1 MHSHVVLLDEEMAD
15 LLDRV
20 VAHGVGRRGHG
31 SSGDG
36 RGGRDGRVGGDWHA
50 CSFFFFF
57 FSLGRTTEGEERRR
71 RTRVSLR
78 QTNKP

>member
-1 MHSHVVLLDEEMAD
+1 VHSHVVLLDEEMAD

-57 FSLGRTTEGEERRR
+57 FFPGANDGRRGKEEEDKGFFA
-71 RTRVSLR
+71 
-78 QTNKP
+78 TNK